1 MAEEKKEENVCEKD
15 IRPEDACRY
24 AIPRKQPDSRAI
36 GGRVY
41 RGETIYECQYK
52 KGSMLPN
59 CFCKYANII
68 PDRVKMYGC
77 RYNPAN
83 SNKSEDTKNNS

>member
-1 MAEEKKEENVCEKD
+1 MAEEKKAEKD

-24 AIPRKQPDSRAI
+24 AIPHRQPDSPAI

-41 RGETIYECQYK
+41 LGETIYECQYK
-52 KGSMLPN
+52 KESMLPN

-68 PDRVKMYGC
+68 PERVKMYEC
-77 RYNPAN
+77 KYNPAN
-83 SNKSEDTKNNS
+83 LNKSEDVKKSS